1 MIRRLAQLGVHLG
14 AAPCAAVEPDGG
26 RDGWGNDS
34 EDVLAPE
41 SSAMRGQR
49 FQVSRSEGAEWGDG
63 LRDYFEYRNLGIQ
76 KATADQFRALLLR
89 VKDEKEGTGPITMG
103 HHTTGLHRHEVEF
116 QMVFVLEGW
125 MRFVFEGEGEHLF
138 EAGDCWVQPAGITH
152 NELECSD
159 DLVAFEFVTPAV
171 HETVPL
177 DELAGSPPTEQ
188 KFHVSK
194 ASDAAF
200 GDGLRPYF
208 EYRDLGINDATNGKF
223 KAHLLRVKA
232 SEGGT
237 GQGRIEMGQPTT
249 EHTTGLHTHGVD
261 FQMNFVLQVILTPAP
276 GVSNEVRSSPLLA
289 LAPPFL
295 APGFGLGLV
304 GTVSARR

>member
-1 MIRRLAQLGVHLG
+1 M
-14 AAPCAAVEPDGG
+14 
-26 RDGWGNDS
+26 
-34 EDVLAPE
+34 
-41 SSAMRGQR
+41 
-49 FQVSRSEGAEWGDG
+49 
-63 LRDYFEYRNLGIQ
+63 RDYFEYRNLGIQ

-223 KAHLLRVKA
+223 KAHLLRVKS

-261 FQMNFVLQVILTPAP
+261 FQMNFILQVILPPAP
-276 GVSNEVRSSPLLA
+276 GVSNEGRSSPLLVPLPA
-289 LAPPFL
+289 VSWAWVPACGSLEPSRRDGENAQKMAKNGEKMGEIWSKTCEQGKDTNQLAML
-295 APGFGLGLV
+295 
-304 GTVSARR
+304 